1 MLTAAALTPHTRK
14 NKPPDSCPTP
24 ATDFPTTDLDDAWAE
39 TRAFAPA
46 IRRFVSRGGRYVG
59 FCLGAYLAGH
69 TPGFGL
75 LPRGADTDAEN
86 DQDGAQVTTDAD
98 AIVQVDWRFATGPQA
113 GRTAAGRWL
122 YFQEGAVIRGLRE
135 SETAIVLGR
144 YSHGG
149 RVAASLTK
157 YGEGWV
163 GLVGPHPE
171 ATLEWCKFDS
181 AVFWYTTV

>member
-1 MLTAAALTPHTRK
+1 M
-14 NKPPDSCPTP
+14 
-24 ATDFPTTDLDDAWAE
+24 
-39 TRAFAPA
+39 
-46 IRRFVSRGGRYVG
+46 G

-86 DQDGAQVTTDAD
+86 DQEGAQVTTDAD

-144 YSHGG
+144 YSQGG

-171 ATLEWCKFDS
+171 ATLEWCKLILPLPSMGIRLTRRRRAVAIENLDCPHGEQFDIGHDLIE
-181 AVFWYTTV
+181 ATMAGGRVR